1 MYEKILVP
9 LDGSELAEVTLPY
22 AEELAGRLGSEI
34 TLVSVLPFYS
44 ELAPDLNLRLRQYYI
59 EKIVENTKEAA
70 ERYVKKPQ
78 GRAIKVESRI
88 LVGNSAEEIV
98 EYANKEDIDLIVMAT
113 HGRTGISRWAL
124 GSVANK
130 VVRATKR
137 PVGLI
142 RAKGARPDVRQK
154 GILNKALV
162 PLDGSKEGEAVIPY
176 VEELALKLK
185 AEVILLQV
193 LSTSY
198 QAITAERYGYV
209 SYTAQQM
216 ESDKAFAR
224 NYLEKVGARLKR
236 KGMTVK
242 SEVRLGIAAEEIIK
256 LADEMYADVVAM
268 STHGRSGIGRWVFGS
283 VADRVLHEGNTPLL
297 LVRSY

>member
-1 MYEKILVP
+1 M
-9 LDGSELAEVTLPY
+9 
-22 AEELAGRLGSEI
+22 
-34 TLVSVLPFYS
+34 
-44 ELAPDLNLRLRQYYI
+44 
-59 EKIVENTKEAA
+59 
-70 ERYVKKPQ
+70 
-78 GRAIKVESRI
+78 
-88 LVGNSAEEIV
+88 
-98 EYANKEDIDLIVMAT
+98 
-113 HGRTGISRWAL
+113 
-124 GSVANK
+124 
-130 VVRATKR
+130 
-137 PVGLI
+137 
-142 RAKGARPDVRQK
+142 
-154 GILNKALV
+154 
-162 PLDGSKEGEAVIPY
+162 
-176 VEELALKLK
+176 KLK

-297 LVRSY
+297 LVRPY